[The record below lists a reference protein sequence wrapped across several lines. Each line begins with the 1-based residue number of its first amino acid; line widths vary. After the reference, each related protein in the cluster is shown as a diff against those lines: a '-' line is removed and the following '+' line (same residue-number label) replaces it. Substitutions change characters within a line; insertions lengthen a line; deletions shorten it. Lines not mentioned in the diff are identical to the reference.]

1 MYSTLHREDTDAKS
15 SHLLI
20 HFTYGISPDH
30 VVPLT
35 CGLRTQ
41 PIVVVAAAQV
51 KVLIFFSCVLL
62 IVGYGH
68 QHFAFTSY
76 FT

>member
-41 PIVVVAAAQV
+41 PIVVVAAQV

>member
-1 MYSTLHREDTDAKS
+1 MDSTLHREDTDAKS

-41 PIVVVAAAQV
+41 PIVVVIAAQA
-51 KVLIFFSCVLL
+51 KVLIFFFVRSFDRGLWSPALCF
-62 IVGYGH
+62 H
-68 QHFAFTSY
+68 
-76 FT
+76 